1 MINMKNLFIINEE
14 EKNRILNLH
23 ETATK
28 RQYLS
33 EQSLNLGQ
41 QEKPEQPVVGP
52 QTLENSGA
60 IIKQGSGNDPY
71 VYAKLGD
78 NFYYAKSSDG
88 DNPIWV
94 LATIDGA
101 IKSIKSKIYN
111 ENLPPIKTIKAPEKG
126 KTKIQTPK
134 KSDGSNKKL
143 VNKNKTNTGGEK
155 MLPKLKQQGFKIDK
169 SSGFNPAKGYYV
181 SSCKQHGCAEY
192 TNDMLN
198 TSLGDAWQAYSKVNA
213 ETPVSSSLVQKMTNL
228 FNKMNKSGEIPQLEN
243 KGPFDAEA
251 KTIITELIPDQSQF
265 QNLPI
270 GTVVGLYYPGSV
282 NYDLAFFQ
290 SAIGKSRDENGNLHN
305 VIAKPYFCKN
315 PNSCSSTTW
324 GQNDLNKNVKFYPGK
339 TLSSGKSFAPVTHLG
354 FIGYIDKNGI
364 PYIVHEISSHSSGQ
378 VFAFPVNKLG
388 NGRLSIVWSGKPV

>member
-23 ETATK
+23 ENATK
-28 RQYLS
+28 RHYLS
-33 EQSLNLGQ
+33 EQDYFSNKLNSQ
-41 QEKPEQPVVGP
+41 NKQNQVVV
-52 QTLENSGA
+52 
-60 IIKQGSGNDPY
+60 QGEGTDPY
-71 VYAKLGD
+71 QYMRWGDKVWYAK
-78 NFYYAKSSDG
+78 KSEG
-88 DNPIWV
+88 KNPKWV
-94 LATIDGA
+94 ETKKGGNAANA
-101 IKSIKSKIYN
+101 I
-111 ENLPPIKTIKAPEKG
+111 
-126 KTKIQTPK
+126 KTKIFNLTPDDDVK
-134 KSDGSNKKL
+134 TSQE
-143 VNKNKTNTGGEK
+143 KTNTGTVK
-155 MLPKLKQQGFKIDK
+155 ILPKLKQQGFKIDK

-181 SSCKQHGCAEY
+181 SACKQHGCAEY

-213 ETPVSSSLVQKMTNL
+213 EIPVSSSLVQKMTNL

-251 KTIITELIPDQSQF
+251 KSIITELIPDQSQF

-339 TLSSGKSFAPVTHLG
+339 TLSGGKSFAPVTHLG